1 MCMPVYFQGYKHSAL
16 YNILFAL
23 VARDRSTEAL
33 FVSNRYHK
41 GKYTGVFMVWLYE
54 IWSCVGIYF
63 GHIFNMKTQT

>member
-41 GKYTGVFMVWLYE
+41 DKYTGVFMVWYMR
-54 IWSCVGIYF
+54 F
-63 GHIFNMKTQT
+63 GLVMEYILDTFLT